1 MVKKYDKV
9 RLKEEGQ
16 QPLSRSWR
24 KVLPIWPIL
33 TYPVLIGIRRR
44 FARKTSKRIDI

>member
-9 RLKEEGQ
+9 RLKDGRTATIVE
-16 QPLSRSWR
+16 
-24 KVLPIWPIL
+24 VLPIWPIL